1 MVKYKNAYDWLIG
14 ASCSTVTV
22 TPGEYNRYEIIGEG
36 PEFENFLNWLKKQ
49 NLYYDPPMEAPK
61 ENEGISW

>member
-1 MVKYKNAYDWLIG
+1 MKYENAYDWLRMT
-14 ASCSTVTV
+14 SRSSVTI
-22 TPGEYNRYEIIGEG
+22 TPGQYNRHEIIGEG
-36 PEFENFLNWLKKQ
+36 PEFEKFLNWLKKQ